1 MLEAMSQL
9 ALDFLREELPDDT
22 GDKSEPW
29 EWYQEVRD
37 KRPELLFPFLV
48 EAARD
53 SMAPNYYLLRADKED
68 PSTAV
73 LEQREFKRGEDE
85 TKLPFVQS
93 TGSQSPALGPII
105 KRSFSKQKGGGPS
118 VKILNSTLKEFRE
131 IGERYESWSP
141 YFAKAAEV
149 ASRPRL
155 RFQNQTFE
163 EESSS
168 ALEMAV
174 KHIPENRTCYLSI
187 PDNDGN
193 LPGEIEEYKTYLAD
207 TLASEK
213 YSTGKIAPIAD
224 GICALSGDRG
234 TVYPNGLSGS
244 GLNLSNVDRPG
255 VFPGIDDQGAWKKF
269 PLSAA
274 SADLLYIFSFHIRD
288 RFIAQVAGER
298 ALLIPYTTLG
308 DPEKRLKFMKRTRD
322 RYVPQTSGESMV
334 SQEEKLQS
342 LADEEGVVT
351 SITILWADFGQ
362 KLENVRGIVTDVL
375 PSRLRAISEV
385 AGKVQD
391 DHSPP
396 FPERP
401 CFRLD
406 VGFNQL
412 GALLRRPGGKR
423 TEKANSGARLF
434 DLRRDIADGV
444 YHGSRIPTERFWEEI
459 REISEAY
466 LLDSLERGSYGLVNE
481 GVSKKGESYLT
492 MAGWV
497 RHLCKFIYFLRR
509 LEVYP
514 RMDDWRYEPHNERL
528 AEFFADPDGRT
539 GIDSREKAYAFLLG
553 ALFGKL
559 IQVQGSRGVNVG
571 SNALTWLRRLTL
583 TGKDLPELY
592 VKIREKLLTYG
603 TESSSN
609 VRDVIEEL
617 GHLGRSLG
625 TDIKLGQTET
635 GYFLLLGQSL
645 SRTVMPAREKEEVAE

>member
-9 ALDFLREELPDDT
+9 ALDFLREELPDDA
-22 GDKSEPW
+22 GDTSEPW
-29 EWYQEVRD
+29 GWYLEVREE
-37 KRPELLFPFLV
+37 RSELLFPFLV

-53 SMAPNYYLLRADKED
+53 SMAPNHYLLKADPENPD
-68 PSTAV
+68 TAV
-73 LEQREFKRGEDE
+73 LEQREFRRGEDE
-85 TKLPFVQS
+85 AKLPFVQS

-118 VKILNSTLKEFRE
+118 GKILDSTLKEFRE
-131 IGERYESWSP
+131 IGEGNESWSP
-141 YFAKAAEV
+141 YFAGAAEV
-149 ASRPRL
+149 ASRPRM

-163 EESSS
+163 EGSSS

-193 LPGEIEEYKTYLAD
+193 LPGEIEEYKAYLTD
-207 TLASEK
+207 ILASEK
-213 YSTGKIAPIAD
+213 YSTGKIAPITD
-224 GICALSGDRG
+224 GVCALSGDRG
-234 TVYPNGLSGS
+234 VVYPNGLSGS

-274 SADLLYIFSFHIRD
+274 GADLLYIFSFHIRD

-298 ALLIPYTTLG
+298 ALLIPYTTL

-322 RYVPQTSGESMV
+322 RYVPQTSGESV
-334 SQEEKLQS
+334 VRQEKKLQS

-375 PSRLRAISEV
+375 PSRLRAVSGV
-385 AGKVQD
+385 AGVVD
-391 DHSPP
+391 PDENYP
-396 FPERP
+396 FPEHP
-401 CFRLD
+401 CFHLD

-423 TEKANSGARLF
+423 TEKANSGARLS
-434 DLRRDIADGV
+434 DLRRDIAANS
-444 YHGSRIPTERFWEEI
+444 YHGREIPLERFREEV

-466 LLDSLERGSYGLVNE
+466 LIEALERGSYGLVNE
-481 GVSKKGESYLT
+481 GVSRKGEPYLT
-492 MAGWV
+492 MAGWA

-514 RMDDWRYEPHNERL
+514 RMDDWRYKSHNERL
-528 AEFFADPDGRT
+528 TEFFQDPDGRT
-539 GIDSREKAYAFLLG
+539 GIDSPEKAYAFLLG

-592 VKIREKLLTYG
+592 VRIREKLLTYG

-625 TDIKLGQTET
+625 MDIKLNQTET